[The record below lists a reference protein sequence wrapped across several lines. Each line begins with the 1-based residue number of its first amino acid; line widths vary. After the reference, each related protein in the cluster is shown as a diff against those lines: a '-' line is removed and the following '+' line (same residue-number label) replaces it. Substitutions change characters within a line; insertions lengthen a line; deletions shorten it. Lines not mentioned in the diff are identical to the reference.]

1 MQHDRRNRGFT
12 LIEILVVI
20 AIIASL
26 IALAVPTLMGA
37 LENSRVTE
45 CKSNLRQIGQS
56 MAIWMGRGS
65 KSGYFPKE
73 SGVKFLLVLNRDGQ
87 ITGKDTKV
95 FLCPGAKDQNWTA
108 EDSTMGSAYKDWD
121 ALDSTTISYAGRDTK
136 NFPINQNRGN
146 EEVIAADDNEGRS
159 NHKFAINYLYADW
172 SVQEFDQVV
181 DAREQG
187 ITIPEGGYLEI
198 GPDSPLEMF
207 KKLSVE

>member
-1 MQHDRRNRGFT
+1 MQHAHRRRGFT

-37 LENSRVTE
+37 MENARVNE
-45 CKSNLRQIGQS
+45 CKSNLRQIGTS
-56 MAIWMGRGS
+56 MALWMNRGS

-73 SGVKFLLVLNRDGQ
+73 SGIKFLLVLVRDGQ

-95 FLCPGAKDQNWTA
+95 FLCPGPKDQKWTA
-108 EDSTMGSAYKDWD
+108 EDTTMGSAYKDWD
-121 ALDSTTISYAGRDTK
+121 AIDTTTISYAGRDTK
-136 NFPINQNRGN
+136 NHPINQNRAN
-146 EEVIAADDNEGRS
+146 EEVIASDDNEGRS

-187 ITIPEGGYLEI
+187 VTIPEGGYLEI
-198 GPDSPLEMF
+198 GPDCPVELF